1 MAEPQVLCI
10 DDVCR
15 PLQHPNG
22 YSPGKIEIVKSV
34 GIKGVNQNPDV
45 RTIQQALNDVP
56 PGQGR
61 PNVPL
66 KVDGICGPRT
76 KDSIQGFQVK
86 HFGWK
91 GADGRVDPYYKTI
104 AKINEVIPGSGRT
117 PGIGSDQNRI
127 QRTTVML
134 NETLSTIRAART
146 NLLGALPVVD
156 QPETPSPIPSFG
168 RSELMR
174 KANAHFHIDE
184 HPSPERQGVLNKIVR
199 IYDRM
204 LDVFAR
210 PGGLWGPAIFE
221 IDPTHQPSIA
231 FTFGGGFFSGGR
243 TENVNG
249 IPLRRDSI
257 YLCDLLDLQG
267 NDWFVISVVHELS
280 HFCGGMTG
288 SAEHIRD
295 HAYGWYD
302 APKMKALKPKQLMF
316 NATSYSNFA
325 FDCKHARRPAR
336 VNF

>member
-1 MAEPQVLCI
+1 MAEPPVLCV
-10 DDVCR
+10 DGVCR
-15 PLQHPNG
+15 QLQHPTG
-22 YSPGKIEIVKSV
+22 FSPGTIEIVKSV

-61 PNVPL
+61 PNVTL
-66 KVDGICGPRT
+66 KVDGICGPHT
-76 KDSIQGFQVK
+76 KDSIQSFQVK

-104 AKINEVIPGSGRT
+104 AKLNEVTSGGGRT
-117 PGIGSDQNRI
+117 VGIGSDQNRI
-127 QRTTVML
+127 QRVTAML
-134 NETLSTIRAART
+134 NETLSTIRSARA

-156 QPETPSPIPSFG
+156 SPETSSPISAFG
-168 RSELMR
+168 RAELMR
-174 KANAHFHIDE
+174 KANAHFRIDD
-184 HPSPERQGVLNKIVR
+184 HPSPKRRGTIEQATR

-221 IDPTHQPSIA
+221 IDPLHQPSIA
-231 FTFGGGFFSGGR
+231 YTFGGGYFSGGR
-243 TENVNG
+243 FETIRG
-249 IPLRRDSI
+249 TQLRRDSI

-267 NDWFVISVVHELS
+267 NDWFVISIVHELS
-280 HFCGGMTG
+280 HFCGGLTG

-302 APKMKALKPKQLMF
+302 APKMKALKASQLLF

-325 FDCKHARRPAR
+325 FDTKFSRRPAR